1 MEKTTVNECVAQGAA
16 IWRENQLH
24 EKIMKALEGV
34 YGYWQSC
41 QCDYGHSRYWS
52 VHTLPTEELKQI
64 MDRGNHE
71 EIMYMIR
78 RYGEATPPEHFVE
91 DCTACHGTPTTDHII
106 PEEIQEM
113 IAIRGNQAEID
124 AYLSYQGFGAK
135 GQDVILTRGDH
146 NEIMAYLSRHGLL
159 PAQQRRLINRGNQD
173 EILLHISRHGL
184 SPELLDE
191 MFARLKTGGD
201 VSEYYAFITR
211 HELPVAQQIKMLQT
225 VKEPEFKAYVE
236 RYGLWEDA
244 HMALVE
250 NRSED
255 ELICYVNRHRYLNH
269 YAERL
274 LAQKRS
280 HRLNM
285 AYIQVCVGR
294 INPFWLELLEIRP
307 LDYEALSVCFQKLDY
322 QTSEFPVC
330 DWNKGQEEEDIRLM
344 EEGSHD
350 EVMQR
355 IKHDRLTT
363 KALAY
368 LFFRDNPE
376 EFETYLDTWLPR
388 PQAKAGAETKSSEAA
403 EKKEPVYRES
413 SSTESSGYEPQ
424 SYELSPIAYGTFL

>member
-16 IWRENQLH
+16 VWHENQLH
-24 EKIMKALEGV
+24 EKIMKALETV
-34 YGYWQSC
+34 RGYWQDC
-41 QCDYGHSRYWS
+41 QCDYGHGNYWK
-52 VHTLPTEELKQI
+52 VQTLPTEELKRI

-78 RYGEATPPEHFVE
+78 RYGEATPPKRFT
-91 DCTACHGTPTTDHII
+91 DGCAACHHSPTTDNII

-124 AYLSYQGFGAK
+124 AYLSYHGFGAK

-146 NEIMAYLSRHGLL
+146 NEIIAYLSRHGLQ
-159 PAQQRRLINRGNQD
+159 PAQQRRLISRGNPD
-173 EILLHISRHGL
+173 EIRSHISRHGL
-184 SPELLDE
+184 APELLDE

-225 VKEPEFKAYVE
+225 VKEPEFKAYVG

-244 HMALVE
+244 HTALLE

-255 ELICYVNRHRYLNH
+255 ELVCYINRHRYLNRN
-269 YAERL
+269 AERL
-274 LAQKRS
+274 LAQKAS
-280 HRLNM
+280 NRLNM
-285 AYIQVCVGR
+285 AYIRARVGR
-294 INPFWLELLEIRP
+294 INSFWRELLEVKP
-307 LDYEALSVCFQKLDY
+307 LDYEALSACFQKLDY
-322 QTSEFPVC
+322 QSAEFPVC
-330 DWNKGQEEEDIRLM
+330 DGNKDKEAADIRLM

-355 IKHDRLTT
+355 IKNDKLTI

-376 EFETYLDTWLPR
+376 EFEAYLDIWLPR
-388 PQAKAGAETKSSEAA
+388 PQTETEAEKVLSEPA
-403 EKKEPVYRES
+403 EKKEPVYRQS